1 MMTKPRPF
9 LDSEQMWRL
18 EKQKRSL
25 SQISCDED
33 EAEKMSP
40 KEGDEDLFRLD
51 RATSNESPKKTLRTD
66 HAKSVSPP
74 ANKPFS
80 QTTRPVLCPIDWL
93 FASIFR

>member
-1 MMTKPRPF
+1 MISKPRPF

-25 SQISCDED
+25 SQMSCDDD
-33 EAEKMSP
+33 EVDTMSP
-40 KEGDEDLFRLD
+40 EEGGEDLFRFD

-66 HAKSVSPP
+66 HAKSVSPS

-80 QTTRPVLCPIDWL
+80 QTTRPVLCPID
-93 FASIFR
+93 